1 MIELS
6 AFFYENEYYLFPSCA
21 DNVSDLKAYI
31 KSSGIVD
38 LRASM
43 LSSERCFP
51 PCFTD
56 NSVKESVIRDIDPR
70 FIFPATVYMMSRDE
84 YDGALRKRID
94 GQCRFCHRY
103 NGDAGCLEDYYCE
116 TPILSECRDKIS
128 KDEFGRTGTLKTGY
142 EPVFSVDDFWN
153 DFMKAVPEIEAL
165 INSGE
170 MKKATE
176 MVSAMIDSAGF
187 SDYLFPA
194 LSRFTY
200 TGSNGLAV
208 HHYVLM
214 LTGGGFLC
222 ANMVA
227 SYFVALAPA
236 ALKKNWTV
244 YPYVLRGLYSYW
256 PGVAEL
262 DVSASPPMLRVTYL
276 EQQDSF
282 QVFVFADWDKDRL
295 AALMPADA
303 DFPGEGQGDVLPS
316 DEDVPGIV
324 FCANYLYLCGIIG
337 EDRLRGAC
345 LELAMFPAAEL
356 VYDGNTV
363 TPEEFDRMIDA
374 QIRDKSKLLP
384 DRTMKSMEL
393 EGVAELRNVSFVETA
408 SDQLTFDLLLGGDSI
423 LSYVWDRDIAT
434 ATIRLASIPESDII
448 DYMRRVLR
456 QIIEEPGS
464 GQLFDFCSG
473 EDGVYFDFLVWD
485 RFVTK
490 RAIKRL
496 APLFHPF
503 GATFFLTIGSESVE
517 FDL

>member
-1 MIELS
+1 MIELN

-21 DNVSDLKAYI
+21 DNVSALKAYI

-38 LRASM
+38 LRASL
-43 LSSERCFP
+43 LSSESCYP
-51 PCFTD
+51 PCFAD
-56 NSVKESVIRDIDPR
+56 NSVKESIIREIDPR
-70 FIFPATVYMMSRDE
+70 FIFPAMVYMMSRDE
-84 YDGALRKRID
+84 YDDALRKRIE

-103 NGDAGCLEDYYCE
+103 NGDAGRLEDYYCE
-116 TPILSECRDKIS
+116 TPILSECRDRIS
-128 KDEFGRTGTLKTGY
+128 KAEFDRAGTLKTGY

-153 DFMKAVPEIEAL
+153 DFMKALPEIEAL
-165 INSGE
+165 INGGE
-170 MKKATE
+170 MKNATE

-200 TGSNGLAV
+200 TGSSGTAV

-227 SYFVALAPA
+227 SYFVSIAPA
-236 ALKKNWTV
+236 ALKKRWTV

-282 QVFVFADWDKDRL
+282 QVFVFADWDKDKL
-295 AALMPADA
+295 AAVMPQDANPPDEDQADMTY
-303 DFPGEGQGDVLPS
+303 S

-345 LELAMFPAAEL
+345 LELAMFPAEEL
-356 VYDGNTV
+356 VYDANTV

-384 DRTMKSMEL
+384 DRAMKSMEL
-393 EGVAELRNVSFVETA
+393 EGVAELRNVSYVETA
-408 SDQLTFDLLLGGDSI
+408 SDQLTFDLLLGGDNI

-434 ATIRLASIPESDII
+434 ATLRLLAIPDPDVI
-448 DYMRRVLR
+448 DYMRREIRL
-456 QIIEEPGS
+456 IIEEPGS

-473 EDGVYFDFLVWD
+473 EDGVYFDFLIWD
-485 RFVTK
+485 RFVAK
-490 RAIKRL
+490 RSFLRL
-496 APLFHPF
+496 APVFRPF
-503 GATFFLTIGSESVE
+503 GATFFMTIGSDSVE
-517 FDL
+517 FPL